1 MKKTFI
7 TMLALMAGAMVFTA
21 CSSDEFENNNE
32 TPSVLK
38 PMTFYASMEEQGGA
52 TRATIDVTSIKWE
65 NGDKIAIFDGV
76 EGADHN
82 FAREFTL
89 TGGAGSTSG
98 TFTGSA
104 AEGAEVYYALYPN
117 VVSKFESKEVSEE
130 EVQAMAEAG
139 GYGDELDRWKDYIR
153 YDEEEMV
160 IEDME
165 RNGISEQNQAI
176 ILAYL
181 KGETATIKSGVQ
193 WDGDKFE
200 DVVLPA
206 EQIATPGSADPKA
219 MLMIAKSTDAST
231 LQFKNICAY
240 VKVTPQFD
248 CAGICLRS
256 TDATKYLAGTVTVD
270 YKEGAPTTTV
280 TANGTN
286 EVFLTS
292 TTGTITADNDYYIA
306 VRPETLSS
314 GFTIEF
320 LTADKSHYYA
330 RTSSKDLGLVRNN
343 VTNLGEFTTDGKWS
357 IESPT
362 SGTAN
367 GHDWQLVSPT
377 LKIAT
382 SPTGEKYRISKVAE
396 NSSLWGSNWVLLS
409 YDDCKSLLDAKAISS
424 YKVSGIG
431 VLKFITLTMIKKE
444 WPSPTFWLGTMKDAT
459 SRYDFNIYLGKINAT
474 SADNSVTEYMI
485 LYKYIGK

>member
-7 TMLALMAGAMVFTA
+7 TMLALVAGAMVFTA

-52 TRATIDVTSIKWE
+52 TRATINGTFIKWE
-65 NGDKIAIFDGV
+65 NDDKIAIFDGV

-82 FAREFTL
+82 FAHEFTL

-98 TFTGSA
+98 TFEGTA
-104 AEGAEVYYALYPN
+104 AKNAEVYYALYPN
-117 VVSKFESKEVSEE
+117 VVSKSESKIPTR
-130 EVQAMAEAG
+130 ADAEAAAG
-139 GYGDELDRWKDYIR
+139 DYGSHLMMWEDFIR
-153 YDEEEMV
+153 DDEEMV
-160 IEDME
+160 IEEME
-165 RNGISEQNQAI
+165 MYGISEQNQAI

-181 KGETATIKSGVQ
+181 KDESVTIKTGVQ
-193 WDGDKFE
+193 QDGDKFE

-248 CAGICLRS
+248 CYAICLRS

-306 VRPETLSS
+306 VRPEALSS

-330 RTSSKDLGLVRNN
+330 RTSSKELGLVRSY
-343 VTNLGEFTTDGKWS
+343 VTNLGEFTTSGKWS
-357 IESPT
+357 INTLT
-362 SGTAN
+362 SGTAD
-367 GHDWQLVSPT
+367 GHDWRLVSPT

-382 SPTGEKYRISKVAE
+382 SPTGEKYQLSQVAG
-396 NSSLWGSNWVLLS
+396 NLSLWGSNWALLT
-409 YDDCKSLLDAKAISS
+409 YDDCKPLSDAKAISS
-424 YKVSGIG
+424 SNVSGIG
-431 VLKFITLTMIKKE
+431 VLKFITFTMNKDE
-444 WPSPTFWLGTMKDAT
+444 WPSKNFWLGTMDGT
-459 SRYDFNIYLGKINAT
+459 SRYNYNIILGQIK
-474 SADNSVTEYMI
+474 SVSKSFDIPSYAYMI

>member
-1 MKKTFI
+1 
-7 TMLALMAGAMVFTA
+7 MLALMAGAMVFTA
-21 CSSDEFENNNE
+21 CSSDDEFENINE
-32 TPSVLK
+32 QKASSLK

-52 TRATIDVTSIKWE
+52 TRATIDGTFIKWE

-76 EGADHN
+76 EADHN

-98 TFTGSA
+98 TFEGTA

-117 VVSKFESKEVSEE
+117 VVSKSESRTPTD
-130 EVQAMAEAG
+130 AEAKAAAG
-139 GYGDELDRWKDYIR
+139 DYGSYVMMWEDRIR
-153 YDEEEMV
+153 DNEEMV
-160 IEDME
+160 IQEME
-165 RNGISEQNQAI
+165 MYGISKENQAI

-181 KGETATIKSGVQ
+181 KDESVTIKSGVQ

-248 CAGICLRS
+248 CYAICLRS
-256 TDATKYLAGTVTVD
+256 TEATMYLAGTVTVD

-292 TTGTITADNDYYIA
+292 TTGTITAGNDYYIA
-306 VRPETLSS
+306 VRPETLRK

-320 LTADKSHYYA
+320 LTADKNHYYA

-343 VTNLGEFTTDGKWS
+343 VTNLGEFTTGGTWS
-357 IESPT
+357 INSPT
-362 SGTAN
+362 SDTAD
-367 GHDWQLVSPT
+367 GHGWQLVSPT

-382 SPTGEKYRISKVAE
+382 SPTGEKYQLSKVVE
-396 NSSLWGSNWVLLS
+396 NSSLWGSNWALLT
-409 YDDCKSLLDAKAISS
+409 YDDCKPLSDAKAISS
-424 YKVSGIG
+424 YNVSGIG
-431 VLKFITLTMIKKE
+431 VLKFRTFAMNRKE
-444 WPSPTFWLGTMKDAT
+444 WTSSANFWLGTMKNETTRYSYNINNGQIGSVYLDHT
-459 SRYDFNIYLGKINAT
+459 SYAYF
-474 SADNSVTEYMI
+474 I
-485 LYKYIGK
+485 LYKYIGE

>member
-1 MKKTFI
+1 MKKTFK
-7 TMLALMAGAMVFTA
+7 TMLALMAGAMTFTG
-21 CSSDEFENNNE
+21 CTSDILEN
-32 TPSVLK
+32 TPEQIPSALK
-38 PMTFYASMEEQGGA
+38 PMTFTASMEEQGGA
-52 TRATIDVTSIKWE
+52 TRATIDGTFIKWST
-65 NGDKIAIFDGV
+65 GDKIAIFDGV
-76 EGADHN
+76 EDADHN

-89 TGGAGSTSG
+89 AGGAGSTSG

-104 AEGAEVYYALYPN
+104 AEGAKVYYALYPN
-117 VVSKFESKEVSEE
+117 VVSKSESITPNEADATAAAGKYASNFKDWKSEIDNSNDAYVIFKME
-130 EVQAMAEAG
+130 
-139 GYGDELDRWKDYIR
+139 GY
-153 YDEEEMV
+153 
-160 IEDME
+160 
-165 RNGISEQNQAI
+165 GISEQNQAI

-181 KGETATIKSGVQ
+181 KDESVTIKSGVQ

-206 EQIATPGSADPKA
+206 EQIATPGSADPNA

-248 CAGICLRS
+248 CYAICLRS

-343 VTNLGEFTTDGKWS
+343 VTNLGKFTTGGTWS
-357 IESPT
+357 INTLT
-362 SGTAN
+362 SGTADT
-367 GHDWQLVSPT
+367 HDWQLVSPT

-382 SPTGEKYRISKVAE
+382 SPTGEKYQLSQVAK
-396 NSSLWGSNWVLLS
+396 NSSLWGSNWALLT
-409 YDDCKSLLDAKAISS
+409 YDDCIPLSDAKAISS
-424 YKVSGIG
+424 YNVSGIG
-431 VLKFITLTMIKKE
+431 VLKFITFTMIKKE
-444 WPSPTFWLGTMKDAT
+444 WPSANFWLGTMKDET
-459 SRYDFNIYLGKINAT
+459 SRYYYNINLGKINAS
-474 SADNSVTEYMI
+474 SADNSVTAYMI